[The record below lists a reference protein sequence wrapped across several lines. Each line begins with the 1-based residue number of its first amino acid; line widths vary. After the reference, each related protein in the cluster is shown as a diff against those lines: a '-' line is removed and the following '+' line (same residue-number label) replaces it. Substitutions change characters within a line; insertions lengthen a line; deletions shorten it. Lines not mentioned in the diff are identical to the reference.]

1 MGIFKDN
8 QLNFNRVILVV
19 HKPSSPQNILLINA
33 LRLQGTKKGTKDPVL
48 VPFLLQEIK
57 GDQVKK
63 LWRIQVKH
71 IF

>member
-1 MGIFKDN
+1 M
-8 QLNFNRVILVV
+8 V